1 MMTEFSNHRLFDR
14 QGRRLA
20 IFGRVEDGMLEM
32 FVLTCSKHDMFSRKL
47 ARKIW
52 NGHLEK
58 KELTIGEVT
67 FKPLIYSIPLTL
79 PSQPKNS
86 FLRHC
91 NDTYQKAYPVY
102 TLSFKYRN
110 DVEADIELFKQVNSH
125 K

>member
-20 IFGRVEDGMLEM
+20 IFGRVEGNMLHM

-47 ARKIW
+47 ATKVYSSYK
-52 NGHLEK
+52 NGED
-58 KELTIGEVT
+58 IIY
-67 FKPLIYSIPLTL
+67 KPLIYTVPLTV
-79 PSQPKNS
+79 PTQPKNS

-102 TLSFKYRN
+102 TVSFKYLN
-110 DVEADIELFKQVNSH
+110 DVEADIELSKQINSY